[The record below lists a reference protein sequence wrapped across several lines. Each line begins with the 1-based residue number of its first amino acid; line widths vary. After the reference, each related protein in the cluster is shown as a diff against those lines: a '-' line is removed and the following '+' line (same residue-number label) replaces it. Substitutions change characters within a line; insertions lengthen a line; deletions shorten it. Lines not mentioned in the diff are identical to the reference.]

1 MPVAPLPSAVDLV
14 RLRSARH
21 CLSASVE
28 PGSGA
33 PGWPAQRSRLRS
45 GRARLGSGHCRLP
58 GCLAAPPLPA
68 CLPARL
74 PAGPGPSAGTIFLTG
89 SHPLPG
95 LPAQVL
101 LAAAPPLRAPGVGYL
116 GSPRLSIASRVVS
129 RPISTARAAAVAAAS
144 LLHIHRLLIHSLPS
158 NASLSSP
165 RCLAVV
171 LLLLL
176 LLLLLQ
182 TWGRPRCHRH
192 PVRPF
197 RQQSPRDR
205 SSKCLKAPTQRKRKL
220 DSLIPHLFVPTRL
233 RLALPPSH
241 ARAIDLLFA
250 RPEPCWQSKVA
261 LATERRR
268 RREPCRTG
276 AVAYNHSSS

>member
-33 PGWPAQRSRLRS
+33 PGWPAQRCRLRS
-45 GRARLGSGHCRLP
+45 GRARLGSGHCQLP

-68 CLPARL
+68 CLPACL
-74 PAGPGPSAGTIFLTG
+74 LVPAPVPVPCSSRAPILCLDCPGAAGRC
-89 SHPLPG
+89 SSSP
-95 LPAQVL
+95 
-101 LAAAPPLRAPGVGYL
+101 PGVGYL

-165 RCLAVV
+165 RCLAVG

-182 TWGRPRCHRH
+182 TWGRLRCHRH